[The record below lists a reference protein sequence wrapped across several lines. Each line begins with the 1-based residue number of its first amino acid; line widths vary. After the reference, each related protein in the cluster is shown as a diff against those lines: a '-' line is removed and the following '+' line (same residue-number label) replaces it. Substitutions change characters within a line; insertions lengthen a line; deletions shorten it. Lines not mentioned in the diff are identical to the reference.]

1 MSHGMKQARGVPSCV
16 LCDMKRRSGDWT
28 GPAAAVTDHKARPA
42 MNDYDTAGRDGTPA
56 RLALGR
62 ALREMHQRS
71 NRTLRA
77 VERDISISD
86 STLSRYFRGKAVP
99 SWPTVE
105 KICASFGE
113 DPESVR
119 YLWAGAIAERSS
131 ADFVV
136 GDVDTLS
143 GDATAASAGADAD
156 ESTRELVSDGEDGDE
171 SDSSADGG
179 RADSGAGGGRRL
191 GGLRSRIAEVSRSR
205 VACLAAGIVLGAAIG
220 ATATGLAIRG
230 GTTPTSDN
238 AAGVGAVGSQNQPQV
253 APTAVATSCPWKY
266 VVTDGNPDDIRVFD
280 DSKRD
285 SIIARYAPNEVFYA
299 PEPPQIVNNMLKT
312 DRGWIGMGD
321 WVQRYK
327 GESCHTG
334 EG

>member
-1 MSHGMKQARGVPSCV
+1 
-16 LCDMKRRSGDWT
+16 
-28 GPAAAVTDHKARPA
+28 
-42 MNDYDTAGRDGTPA
+42 MNDYDTAGRDGTSA

-62 ALREMHQRS
+62 ALREMYQRS

-131 ADFVV
+131 ADFAVD
-136 GDVDTLS
+136 DVDALS
-143 GDATAASAGADAD
+143 GDATAASAGADTD
-156 ESTRELVSDGEDGDE
+156 EATRELAARREDGDE
-171 SDSSADGG
+171 GESSADDG
-179 RADSGAGGGRRL
+179 RADSGSGSGGRVA
-191 GGLRSRIAEVSRSR
+191 GLRSRIAQVSRSR
-205 VACLAAGIVLGAAIG
+205 VACLVAGLVLGAVIG
-220 ATATGLAIRG
+220 ATATALARG
-230 GTTPTSDN
+230 GTTAS
-238 AAGVGAVGSQNQPQV
+238 AAGHLAGVGAAGSQNQAQGQGQGV
-253 APTAVATSCPWKY
+253 PTAVATSCPWKY

-280 DSKRD
+280 DPKRD

-299 PEPPQIVNNMLKT
+299 PEPPQIVSNMLKT
-312 DRGWIGMGD
+312 DHGWIGMGN

-327 GESCHTG
+327 GGSCHTG
-334 EG
+334 EN

>member
-1 MSHGMKQARGVPSCV
+1 
-16 LCDMKRRSGDWT
+16 
-28 GPAAAVTDHKARPA
+28 
-42 MNDYDTAGRDGTPA
+42 MNDYDAAGRDGTPA

-62 ALREMHQRS
+62 ALREMYQRS

-77 VERDISISD
+77 VERDISVSD

-131 ADFVV
+131 ADFAV
-136 GDVDTLS
+136 GDVDALS
-143 GDATAASAGADAD
+143 GDATDAD
-156 ESTRELVSDGEDGDE
+156 EATRELASGDEDGDE
-171 SDSSADGG
+171 VEGESSADGG
-179 RADSGAGGGRRL
+179 RADIGAGGGRVA
-191 GGLRSRIAEVSRSR
+191 GLRSRIAEASRSR
-205 VACLAAGIVLGAAIG
+205 VACLVAGLVLGAAIG
-220 ATATGLAIRG
+220 VTATALARG
-230 GTTPTSDN
+230 GTTAP
-238 AAGVGAVGSQNQPQV
+238 AAGVGAVGSQNQTQGQGLG

-280 DSKRD
+280 DTKRD

-312 DRGWIGMGD
+312 DHGWIGMGN

-327 GESCHTG
+327 GETCHTG
-334 EG
+334 EN